1 MKMRM
6 SRAVLTFAAAIA
18 ATVTLAATPA
28 LASTPATTLHPSA
41 IPAHGA
47 AQPAS
52 DCTWI
57 SNNGYILGTIICEY
71 GVLYVGLPNDTAEM
85 FAVGTSHAV
94 YTAWQPSPG
103 GAWDTKSLGGSAYS
117 YLWLVQQSGW
127 NMTIAYS
134 SSSGQN
140 TCINRGDTASSG
152 WGSWF
157 KC

>member
-1 MKMRM
+1 M
-6 SRAVLTFAAAIA
+6 SRAVLTFAAAFA

-28 LASTPATTLHPSA
+28 LASTPAHA
-41 IPAHGA
+41 A

-52 DCTWI
+52 DCDWI
-57 SNNGYILGTIICEY
+57 TNNGYDLGTIICEY

-94 YTAWQPSPG
+94 WTAWQASPG

-140 TCINRGDTASSG
+140 TCINRGNTASSG